1 MPLGHGS
8 KGCRVTENGAF
19 LNEREN
25 EKFFCLLNTVV
36 CIATVMSEW
45 SPEWEKEV
53 PDLSQSEKGSW
64 RIQ

>member
-1 MPLGHGS
+1 M
-8 KGCRVTENGAF
+8 TENGAF